1 MKRERM
7 NQRGS
12 SVFFIGKMR
21 FWRAFLP
28 GRWWKERRVFV
39 TMIDKEGF
47 SWIWEKILQRQE
59 KTPA

>member
-7 NQRGS
+7 NGKIHP
-12 SVFFIGKMR
+12 FIIGKMR
-21 FWRAFLP
+21 SWRAFLP
-28 GRWWKERRVFV
+28 GRWWKGRRVFV
-39 TMIDKEGF
+39 TIIDKEGF